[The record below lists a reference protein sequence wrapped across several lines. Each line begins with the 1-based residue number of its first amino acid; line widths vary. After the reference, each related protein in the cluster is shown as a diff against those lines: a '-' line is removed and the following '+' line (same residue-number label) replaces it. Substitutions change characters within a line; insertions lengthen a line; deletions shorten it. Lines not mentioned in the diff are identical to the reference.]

1 MLGRRASEAVHSPSI
16 DGRPSGRPVDR
27 VGRAPQPVDRRA
39 SFRTPYGPRLQA
51 RAAAA
56 RVTDPE
62 IPVLTID
69 DLGIL
74 REVDVDDSGRVT
86 VTILP
91 TYSGCPAMSAIKL
104 DIETELAK
112 AGFEDARVVVTNT
125 PAWTTDFMSEAARA
139 KLRAYGISPPE
150 RTSRKRALFEPS
162 ASVACPRC
170 GSRLT
175 ERISEFGSTACKAL
189 WRCRACREPF
199 DHFKCV

>member
-1 MLGRRASEAVHSPSI
+1 MLESGPSLDRGAV
-16 DGRPSGRPVDR
+16 DAVADR
-27 VGRAPQPVDRRA
+27 VGRAQRA
-39 SFRTPYGPRLQA
+39 RLQA

-56 RVTDPE
+56 RVADPE
-62 IPVLTID
+62 IPFLTID

-104 DIETELAK
+104 DIETELART
-112 AGFEDARVVVTNT
+112 GFEDARVVVTNT
-125 PAWTTDFMSEAARA
+125 PAWTTDLMSEAARA

-150 RTSRKRALFEPS
+150 RTSGKRALFEPS

>member
-1 MLGRRASEAVHSPSI
+1 M
-16 DGRPSGRPVDR
+16 DR
-27 VGRAPQPVDRRA
+27 VGRTPQPVERRA
-39 SFRTPYGPRLQA
+39 SFRTPYGARLQA

-56 RVTDPE
+56 RVSDPE
-62 IPVLTID
+62 VPVLTID

-74 REVDVDDSGRVT
+74 RDVEIDDGGSVT

-91 TYSGCPAMSAIKL
+91 TYSGCPAMSAIAL
-104 DIETELAK
+104 DIETELAR
-112 AGFEDARVVVTNT
+112 AGFEDARVVVSNT
-125 PAWTTDFMSEAARA
+125 PAWTTDLMSAAARD

-150 RTSRKRALFEPS
+150 RTLGKRALFEPS

-170 GSRLT
+170 GSRDT

>member
-1 MLGRRASEAVHSPSI
+1 L
-16 DGRPSGRPVDR
+16 
-27 VGRAPQPVDRRA
+27 
-39 SFRTPYGPRLQA
+39 
-51 RAAAA
+51 
-56 RVTDPE
+56 
-62 IPVLTID
+62 PVLTID

-74 REVDVDDSGRVT
+74 RDVDVDDSGRAT

-125 PAWTTDFMSEAARA
+125 PAWTTDLMSEAARA
-139 KLRAYGISPPE
+139 KLRAYGVSPPE
-150 RTSRKRALFEPS
+150 GQSGKRALFEPS
-162 ASVACPRC
+162 ANVACPRC